1 MPTKNLRLIR
11 RWAHVFALL
20 SFLLPFVQVSCGGT
34 PIARLTG
41 VSLALGT
48 GSLNPSKVIP
58 GPSQVTPPSQSVP
71 RNGYVT
77 ISLLA
82 AIVAAGA
89 VFVSKGYVVAMFS
102 GVVTAITLL
111 CAYLNMPTNGMIT
124 IEVQIGFYLALL
136 LSSVGAGIA
145 VYLRMTKSLPQ
156 SGSLSAEQSLAKTG

>member
-1 MPTKNLRLIR
+1 
-11 RWAHVFALL
+11 
-20 SFLLPFVQVSCGGT
+20 
-34 PIARLTG
+34 
-41 VSLALGT
+41 
-48 GSLNPSKVIP
+48 
-58 GPSQVTPPSQSVP
+58 
-71 RNGYVT
+71 VT